1 MYTDFYALRERP
13 FSLTPSPR
21 FLYLGEEHK
30 EALAFL
36 TYGVME
42 RKGFILLTGEVG
54 TGKTTMVQ
62 ALLKNLDS
70 SVKHIYL
77 SNPILTPEEFRQY
90 LAALVFPKNTKI
102 ESKADFIIKFEEFL
116 QYCLREQKIFLL
128 IIDESQ
134 TLSFELLEEIRLLSN
149 MESADEKLINIF
161 LVGQPELNQKLLET
175 RCRPLLQRISIRYHI
190 PPLDMDSTRNY
201 IFTRL
206 KVAGAM
212 KADRIF
218 SKGAIKSI
226 HNYSN
231 GYPRMINTLANNSML
246 LGYSLEKFQVSSS
259 MIKQVYEEL
268 QLEGSILTPSKN
280 RTEKRIRGGKT
291 STIWFNPWKW
301 STLLLII
308 MIGAAFIMFSGL
320 EPFSGKIIKIDVSDQ
335 ILQYLPDND
344 TNQQNQ
350 EIEKAETDTPEIEK
364 AEPDI
369 PEREINDR
377 ELAVNQIS
385 HKKQLLKEIIEESG
399 SINAHNQQE
408 TDYFDEPSSSDSKTV
423 MVQKGDTLS
432 ELVSKIYGW
441 FDANLVNYVLQYNPS
456 IKDNNIIE
464 PGTSIVF
471 YPLPEDIKVN
481 LYTVHIATFKSLEYA
496 HDLFQDM
503 IKDGHEVYII
513 PDHNILQEMVSKIT
527 LGKFRSYAK
536 AKKYANMI
544 LKKNISDYA
553 KTIPL
558 EIQ

>member
-62 ALLKNLDS
+62 ALLKNIDS
-70 SVKHIYL
+70 SVKHVYL

-175 RCRPLLQRISIRYHI
+175 RCRPLLQRITIRYHI

-206 KVAGAM
+206 RIAGAM

-246 LGYSLEKFQVSSS
+246 LGYSLEKSQVSSS
-259 MIKQVYEEL
+259 IVKQVYEEL
-268 QLEGSILTPSKN
+268 QLDGSILTPSKN
-280 RTEKRIRGGKT
+280 RKETRRGKA
-291 STIWFNPWKW
+291 STIWSFNSWKW
-301 STLLLII
+301 SIILLII
-308 MIGAAFIMFSGL
+308 IIGTVPIIFRGL
-320 EPFSGKIIKIDVSDQ
+320 ELFPEKTIKTNTSDQ

-344 TNQQNQ
+344 TNQQKQ
-350 EIEKAETDTPEIEK
+350 EIEKAETDTPE
-364 AEPDI
+364 
-369 PEREINDR
+369 REMNDR
-377 ELAVNQIS
+377 EPAVNQIS

-399 SINAHNQQE
+399 SINIHNQQE
-408 TDYFDEPSSSDSKTV
+408 TDCFDEPSSSVHKTV
-423 MVQKGDTLS
+423 IVQKGDTLS
-432 ELVSKIYGW
+432 ELVSKNYGW
-441 FDANLVNYVLQYNPS
+441 FDTNLASYVLQHNPS

-471 YPLPEDIKVN
+471 YPLSKDIKIN

-496 HDLFQDM
+496 NDLFQEM

-513 PDHNILQEMVSKIT
+513 PDHNISQKMAYKIT

-544 LKKNISDYA
+544 LEKNISDYA

>member
-62 ALLKNLDS
+62 ALLKNIDS

-175 RCRPLLQRISIRYHI
+175 RCRPLLQRITIRYHI

-206 KVAGAM
+206 RIAGAM

-246 LGYSLEKFQVSSS
+246 LGYSLEKSQVSSS

-268 QLEGSILTPSKN
+268 QLDGSILTPSNN
-280 RTEKRIRGGKT
+280 RKETRRGKA
-291 STIWFNPWKW
+291 STIWSFNSWKW
-301 STLLLII
+301 SIILLII
-308 MIGAAFIMFSGL
+308 IIGTVPIIFRGL
-320 EPFSGKIIKIDVSDQ
+320 ELFPEKTIKTNTSDQ

-344 TNQQNQ
+344 TNQQKQ
-350 EIEKAETDTPEIEK
+350 EIEKAETDTPE
-364 AEPDI
+364 
-369 PEREINDR
+369 REMNDR
-377 ELAVNQIS
+377 EPAVNQIS

-399 SINAHNQQE
+399 SINIHNQQE
-408 TDYFDEPSSSDSKTV
+408 TDCFDEPSSSVHKTV
-423 MVQKGDTLS
+423 IVQKGDTLS
-432 ELVSKIYGW
+432 ELVSKNYGW
-441 FDANLVNYVLQYNPS
+441 FDTNLASYVLQHNPS

-471 YPLPEDIKVN
+471 YPLSKDIKIN

-496 HDLFQDM
+496 NDLFQEM

-513 PDHNILQEMVSKIT
+513 PDHNISQKMAYKIT

-544 LKKNISDYA
+544 LEKNISDYA

>member
-62 ALLKNLDS
+62 ALLKNIDS
-70 SVKHIYL
+70 SVKHVYL

-175 RCRPLLQRISIRYHI
+175 RCRPLLQRITIRYNI

-206 KVAGAM
+206 RIAGAM

-246 LGYSLEKFQVSSS
+246 LGYSLEKSQVSSS
-259 MIKQVYEEL
+259 IVKQVYEEL
-268 QLEGSILTPSKN
+268 QLDGSILTPSNN
-280 RTEKRIRGGKT
+280 RKETRRGKA
-291 STIWFNPWKW
+291 STIWSFNSWKW
-301 STLLLII
+301 SILLLII
-308 MIGAAFIMFSGL
+308 IIGTVPIIFLGL
-320 EPFSGKIIKIDVSDQ
+320 ELFPEKIIKTNTSDQ

-344 TNQQNQ
+344 TNQQKQ
-350 EIEKAETDTPEIEK
+350 EIEKAETDTPE
-364 AEPDI
+364 
-369 PEREINDR
+369 REMNDR
-377 ELAVNQIS
+377 EPAVNPIS
-385 HKKQLLKEIIEESG
+385 HKKQFLKEIIEESG
-399 SINAHNQQE
+399 SINIHNQQE
-408 TDYFDEPSSSDSKTV
+408 TDCFDEPSSSVHKTV
-423 MVQKGDTLS
+423 IVQKGDTLS
-432 ELVSKIYGW
+432 ELVSKNYGW
-441 FDANLVNYVLQYNPS
+441 FDTNLASYVLQHNPS

-471 YPLPEDIKVN
+471 YPLSKDIKIN

-496 HDLFQDM
+496 NDLFQEM

-513 PDHNILQEMVSKIT
+513 PDHNISQKMAYKIT

-544 LKKNISDYA
+544 LEKNISDYA